1 MEGRRDD
8 GDATGMPRIAAI
20 LAGGRGSRLGGVSKE
35 SIPVDGEA
43 LGPRLARILSGHFE
57 NIIVVT
63 NNPEMYAGT
72 RARTTADLIP
82 GYGPLSGLHAA
93 LSLAREGGKG
103 ELVWLAACDMPA
115 FDLRLVELLAEGYA
129 AALEKARREGS
140 PGPLACLARFGRH
153 FEPFQAIY
161 STHLVGELESLFE
174 AAATAATMAASVAA
188 KTQEGA
194 GDRGIRRPSF
204 KELFA
209 RAPAAFV
216 AEEEVRR
223 ITPNWAL
230 YFNVNTPAELAR
242 LGGSD
247 GS

>member
-1 MEGRRDD
+1 MEGRRDE

-72 RARTTADLIP
+72 RAGTTADLIP

-93 LSLAREGGKG
+93 LALAREGGKG

-140 PGPLACLARFGRH
+140 PGPLACLARFGSH

-174 AAATAATMAASVAA
+174 AAASAASVAA
-188 KTQEGA
+188 ETEEGA

-223 ITPNWAL
+223 ITPDWAL

-242 LGGSD
+242 LGGRD
-247 GS
+247 GP